1 MTAQVQG
8 VSCAVLMCHAP
19 IVVPDIAGSRSG
31 LCARTSDAMARA
43 AQRLCDHDPDV
54 LVVISPHAPRDRTRF
69 GVVEDAVIAGDFGKF
84 GWPEI
89 GVELRGAPHAARVL
103 REVAEKHGIAT
114 RAARGDALDHGA
126 LVPLYFVHAAGFRG
140 ATLVLAL
147 PYPGAGTEQAM
158 GGAIAEMAR
167 RLDQRVCVLASG
179 DMSHR
184 LSLESAAGFHPQAQH
199 FDARFRELIARGEL
213 EQAVAIDEQLRAFA
227 AEDVVDSV
235 AVAAASVGFERRGHE
250 VLAYEAPFGVG
261 YLEAVLF
268 DAPERAPVRTSGHA
282 RETSEATPPDR
293 LLGIAREAIEAHLR
307 GDLYQPPQL
316 HAPWERSRGVFVTLR
331 APDGGLRG
339 CVGHLEPAHHTLAQ
353 EVAACAVACATRDS
367 RFWPVCEGELCD
379 LVLEISMLSPPVK
392 IDGVDAL
399 DPHRY
404 GVVVSSGK
412 RRGVLLPNVDGVNSA
427 YDQMRYAAA
436 KAGIALDEEGLA
448 LERFEVIKLKE
459 RTSPKARHELN

>member
-1 MTAQVQG
+1 MTAHAQG

-19 IVVPDIAGSRSG
+19 IVVPDIAGSRSA
-31 LCARTSDAMARA
+31 LCARTSDAMART
-43 AQRLCDHDPDV
+43 AQRLCAHDPDV

-69 GVVEDAVIAGDFGKF
+69 GVVEDAVIAGDFGQF

-89 GVELRGAPHAARVL
+89 GVELPGAPEAARLL
-103 REVAEKHGIAT
+103 RELAQKHGVAT

-158 GGAIAEMAR
+158 GRAIGELAE
-167 RLDQRVCVLASG
+167 RLGQRVCVLASG

-184 LSLESAAGFHPQAQH
+184 LSLESAAGFHPQAQQ
-199 FDARFRELIARGEL
+199 FDARFRELIAQGEL
-213 EQAVAIDEQLRAFA
+213 AQAVAIDAQLRAFA

-235 AVAAASVGFERRGHE
+235 AVAAASVGFARQGHE
-250 VLAYEAPFGVG
+250 VLSYEAPFGVG

-268 DAPERAPVRTSGHA
+268 DVPERAPMRAPGRTH
-282 RETSEATPPDR
+282 EAAEAAPPER
-293 LLGIAREAIEAHLR
+293 LLGIARAAIQAHLR
-307 GDLYQPPQL
+307 GELYQPPRL
-316 HAPWERSRGVFVTLR
+316 TEPWQQSRGVFVTLR
-331 APDGGLRG
+331 GRDGALRG
-339 CVGHLEPAHHTLAQ
+339 CVGHLEPSHTTLAQ
-353 EVAACAVACATRDS
+353 EIAACAVACATRDS

-392 IDGVDAL
+392 IDGVGAL
-399 DPHRY
+399 DPERY
-404 GVVVSSGK
+404 GVVVTSGT

-427 YDQMRYAAA
+427 YDQLRFAAA
-436 KAGIALDEEGLA
+436 KAGIALDDDGLA

-459 RTSPKARHELN
+459 HRNPEASHELN